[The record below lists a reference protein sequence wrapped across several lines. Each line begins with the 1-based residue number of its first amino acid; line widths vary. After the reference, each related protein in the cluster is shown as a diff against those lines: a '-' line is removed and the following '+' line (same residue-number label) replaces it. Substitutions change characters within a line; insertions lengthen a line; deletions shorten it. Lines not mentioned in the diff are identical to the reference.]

1 MAGGI
6 DWFRWHHG
14 SVTDPKFGLVAR
26 RAGARLS
33 DVLAVWAFILEQASA
48 SDDRGFFGDVDCEA
62 IDCLFGLD
70 DGQTSEILAQM
81 GARGLI
87 EDQRISA
94 WERRQPKRE
103 DETANDRKRRQR
115 EREHELKMSASRVTD
130 AESRNVTQCHADV
143 TPGHARGE
151 ERREEEKYSLRHTQ
165 SNSPDVLRASSV
177 SGQICQ
183 AMKQEGISDVNPG
196 HTDLLLLI
204 EAGATMDEFV
214 AAARSAAKKRKGFAY
229 AIGTLKGMRQDAAKS
244 AEGMPKGVLPSA
256 RASPSR
262 ADLASQTAALMTG
275 AIPFPAS
282 TPQPLEIVEVIDEQQ
297 PRLAS

>member
-1 MAGGI
+1 MSM
-6 DWFRWHHG
+6 DWFRWYHG
-14 SVTDPKFGLVAR
+14 SVNDPKFGLVAR
-26 RAGARLS
+26 KAGAS
-33 DVLAVWAFILEQASA
+33 VAEVIATWAALLEQASA
-48 SDDRGFFGDVDCEA
+48 SDDRGNPGEPDFEA
-62 IDCLFGLD
+62 IDFALGMD
-70 DGQTSEILAQM
+70 DGK
-81 GARGLI
+81 ARRIYERMRERLLI
-87 EDQRISA
+87 DAETGRVAA
-94 WERRQPKRE
+94 WEKRQPKRE
-103 DETANDRKRRQR
+103 DDTAADRKRRQR
-115 EREHELKMSASRVTD
+115 EREHELKMASVTGN
-130 AESRNVTQCHADV
+130 ESRNVTQTSRQV
-143 TPGHARGE
+143 TLE